1 MNIYARTRFTW
12 SLEFARIRDGSVV
25 VHACNRRG
33 SSLSLLLSRSCTPL
47 FERRGESSV
56 LGILSSCSVSS
67 PRKAEPTGRKFRI
80 AFPEWPRIRPY
91 PWQEMNAKALKEEG
105 WGAHVTKKERMER
118 ERNWSFRDY
127 LWKIRSLPR
136 PDSSGWMLGVCL
148 DAGGN
153 VIR

>member
-1 MNIYARTRFTW
+1 MA
-12 SLEFARIRDGSVV
+12 
-25 VHACNRRG
+25 
-33 SSLSLLLSRSCTPL
+33 
-47 FERRGESSV
+47 
-56 LGILSSCSVSS
+56 
-67 PRKAEPTGRKFRI
+67 
-80 AFPEWPRIRPY
+80 PY
-91 PWQEMNAKALKEEG
+91 PALSVAGNEREGIERGGVGGSRDEEG
-105 WGAHVTKKERMER
+105 TDEER